1 MELMRRK
8 RKKAKYQYEDEI
20 VNDSSLYSE
29 TSRRRGMNRL
39 KSCALALLLGKLIDT
54 KGHEGKERNTKE
66 GIIGLRVF
74 GRARTN
80 CRRRAIRMWP
90 TRHHNPAN

>member
-1 MELMRRK
+1 MRRK

-54 KGHEGKERNTKE
+54 KGHEGSSS
-66 GIIGLRVF
+66 
-74 GRARTN
+74 
-80 CRRRAIRMWP
+80 
-90 TRHHNPAN
+90 